1 VPCVTTM
8 TGAQAL
14 VEAIVAKDINT
25 IPNVHSLQELHA
37 IAATMDAV

>member
-14 VEAIVAKDINT
+14 VEALSSRTTQKGTAVYA
-25 IPNVHSLQELHA
+25 LQDLHNKAA
-37 IAATMDAV
+37 IGA